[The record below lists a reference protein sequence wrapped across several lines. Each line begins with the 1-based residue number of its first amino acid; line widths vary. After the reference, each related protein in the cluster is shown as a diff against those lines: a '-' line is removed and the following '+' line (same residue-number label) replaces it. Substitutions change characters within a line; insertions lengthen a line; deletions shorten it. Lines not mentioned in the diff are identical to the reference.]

1 MNLPNETIYGSVFV
15 PMDSD
20 DIQEFVNRK
29 CIIPHTIDDNGI
41 WFFISDLIE
50 NISLPS

>member
-1 MNLPNETIYGSVFV
+1 MNSPNEFTYGSILV

-20 DIQEFVNRK
+20 EINEFQNRK
-29 CIIPHTIDDNGI
+29 CIIPYTIDDNGI

-50 NISLPS
+50 KISLSS